1 MTLEE
6 VIDATLMGADA
17 DETLDQLRDR
27 IANAVRGF
35 LGSDEVVAAGREA
48 ILENL
53 RDRRLLK
60 WLFAEDP
67 ETHGAIGYVDGPID
81 AETQNEWFNGISGC
95 GATKS
100 PHRKTV
106 RSGLKGADRDQR

>member
-6 VIDATLMGADA
+6 VMMKADFPNLGWGSLSP
-17 DETLDQLRDR
+17 DMKRSYTCH
-27 IANAVRGF
+27 ANAVRAF

-67 ETHGAIGYVDGPID
+67 ENHGAIGYVDGPID
-81 AETQNEWFNGISGC
+81 AETQNECAESL
-95 GATKS
+95 A
-100 PHRKTV
+100 
-106 RSGLKGADRDQR
+106 RSALSSIGGE